1 MRDDQSV
8 DLALGVRM
16 ISDVLCKQDVRGK
29 REMESRMMELLFSR
43 NKDGVIHADRKGK
56 KNTTFGE
63 KKIHLTEFEMW
74 QMLIADTVRNTDQC
88 AYSVTFNGCNKMKVN

>member
-1 MRDDQSV
+1 MLIERVRKTQH
-8 DLALGVRM
+8 LG
-16 ISDVLCKQDVRGK
+16 K
-29 REMESRMMELLFSR
+29 
-43 NKDGVIHADRKGK
+43 
-56 KNTTFGE
+56 